1 MTNRTDINE
10 FLAKDDKE
18 ALSFDIDLCFPHASV
33 FIKED
38 EQNGK
43 FFWGIYDAEGTR
55 IAVTDNR
62 ECAFAIARQ
71 NDFVPSSVH

>member
-1 MTNRTDINE
+1 MEHKIEANE
-10 FLAKDDKE
+10 IIKNE
-18 ALSFDIDLCFPHASV
+18 ALEDLSFDIDLCFPQASV

-38 EQNGK
+38 EENGK
-43 FFWGIYDAEGTR
+43 FFWSIYDSEGVR

-71 NDFVPSSVH
+71 NDFVPNSVH